1 MGEGDVPRWDAA
13 SLMCMLVAG
22 QQERLLHIVEA
33 DGCSNVVQAFVRSFI
48 VNSYLLARGT
58 FKMFTNGPT
67 VIPN

>member
-33 DGCSNVVQAFVRSFI
+33 DGCSNGVQAFVRSFI
-48 VNSYLLARGT
+48 HC
-58 FKMFTNGPT
+58 
-67 VIPN
+67 